1 MNSNRPKIR
10 LPRIISDGMVLQR
23 NTDVKIWGWASP
35 GEAVTVRFIGK
46 AYHAFADDSGE
57 WFVRLEQ
64 AKAGGPYDM
73 YIETEESLEKI
84 TIKNILMGDVWLCSG
99 QSNME
104 MKMDSVKDTYP
115 DEIVHS
121 CNDYIRHF
129 LVPVK
134 YDFEKPQ
141 TDLEA
146 GIWEAANPESILD
159 FTATGYFF
167 ALKLFEKYNIPIGL
181 INASLGGSP
190 AEAWLS
196 ENALRE
202 FPEHYESAKQ
212 LSNRDYLDKVLRE
225 DQESAEAWYTA
236 LNQNDEGLKSNDIP
250 FHDTEYDAPFWQ
262 NIKVPSYWEDEGVGN
277 FNGVVWF
284 RKEIDIPSTLADKPA
299 RLVLGNIVDEDTAY
313 INGIEVGTT
322 PNQYITRKYSIQEGL
337 LKEGKN
343 TIVLRVVNTAGKGG
357 FYKDKPYQLEI
368 GDNIIELSGEWQYM
382 IGAKSS
388 PMPAPA
394 FVQWRPLGLYN
405 GMIAPVTSYSI
416 KGFIWYQGESNTK
429 NPGEYENLLK
439 ALIADWRQ
447 KWNMGNLPFLYVQL
461 PNFMEASE
469 IPMESS
475 WAELREAQ
483 RRTLSVPCTGMA
495 VAIDLGEWNDIHP
508 VNKKDVG
515 FRLALAAMKTA
526 YRDKTIV
533 AYGPMYQSGK
543 IDGNRIILSFTDT
556 GSGLT
561 VKNGDRPEAFAIAGA
576 DRTFVRADAE
586 IIGDSVAVWSEKVSH
601 PVYVKY
607 AWADNPADANLYNL
621 EGLPASP
628 FTTE

>member
-1 MNSNRPKIR
+1 MNYIRSKIK

-23 NTDVKIWGWASP
+23 NTNVKVWGWASP
-35 GEAVTVRFIGK
+35 GDAVIVRFMSK
-46 AYHAFADDSGE
+46 VYQAYTSESGE
-57 WFVRLEQ
+57 WFVKLEP
-64 AKAGGPYDM
+64 AEAGGPYDM
-73 YIETEESLEKI
+73 VIESEESIEKI
-84 TIKNILMGDVWLCSG
+84 NIKNILLGDVWLCSG

-104 MKMDSVKDTYP
+104 MKMDSLKDTYP
-115 DEIVHS
+115 EEIALC

-129 LVPVK
+129 CIPVK
-134 YDFEKPQ
+134 YDFEKPL
-141 TDLEA
+141 TDMDA
-146 GIWEAANPESILD
+146 GSWEAANPEKVLD

-167 ALKLFEKYNIPIGL
+167 ALKLFEKYRIPIGL

-196 ENALRE
+196 ENALKE
-202 FPEHYESAKQ
+202 FPKHYEAAKE

-225 DQESAEAWYTA
+225 DQAATEAWYA
-236 LNQNDEGLKSNDIP
+236 DLNKKDKGIENNTTS
-250 FHDTEYDAPFWQ
+250 WR
-262 NIKVPSYWEDEGVGN
+262 NIKVPSYWEDEGLGN

-284 RKEIDIPSTLADKPA
+284 RKEIHISGTLANKPA

-322 PNQYITRKYSIQEGL
+322 PNQYIPRKYSVQEGL

-343 TIVLRVVNTAGKGG
+343 TILLRVVNTSGKGG
-357 FYKDKPYQLEI
+357 FYKEKPYQLEI
-368 GDNIIELSGEWQYM
+368 GDSFIDLSGEWQYV

-388 PMPAPA
+388 PMPEPA

-405 GMIAPVTSYSI
+405 GMIAPVTNYAV
-416 KGFIWYQGESNTK
+416 KGFLWYQGESNTK

-439 ALIADWRQ
+439 ALISDWRQ
-447 KWNMGNLPFLYVQL
+447 KWNIGNLPFLYVQL

-469 IPMESS
+469 IPMESN

-483 RRTLSVPCTGMA
+483 RRTLCVPGTAMA

-515 FRLALAAMKTA
+515 TRLALAAIKTV
-526 YRDKTIV
+526 YGDKTIV
-533 AYGPMYQSGK
+533 AYGPMYKSYK
-543 IDGNRIILSFTDT
+543 IDGNKIILSFTDT

-561 VKNGDRPEAFAIAGA
+561 VKNGERPGAFAIAGA
-576 DRTFVRADAE
+576 DRIFVRADAE
-586 IIGDSVAVWSEKVSH
+586 LTGNDVVVRSEKITH
-601 PVYVKY
+601 PAYVRY
-607 AWADNPADANLYNL
+607 AWADNPVDANLYNC

>member
-1 MNSNRPKIR
+1 MDYIRSKIR

-23 NTDVKIWGWASP
+23 NTNVKVWGWASP
-35 GEAVTVRFIGK
+35 GDAVIVRFMSK
-46 AYHAFADDSGE
+46 VYHAYTNESGE
-57 WFVRLEQ
+57 WFVKLEP
-64 AKAGGPYDM
+64 AEAGGPYDM
-73 YIETEESLEKI
+73 VIESEESIEKI
-84 TIKNILMGDVWLCSG
+84 TIKNILLGDVWLCSG

-104 MKMDSVKDTYP
+104 MKMDSLKDTYTE
-115 DEIVHS
+115 EIARC

-129 LVPVK
+129 CIPVK
-134 YDFEKPQ
+134 YDFEKPLN
-141 TDLEA
+141 DMEA
-146 GIWEAANPESILD
+146 GSWESANPEKVLD

-167 ALKLFEKYNIPIGL
+167 ALKLFEKYRIPIGL

-196 ENALRE
+196 ENALQE
-202 FPEHYESAKQ
+202 FPKHYESAKQ

-225 DQESAEAWYTA
+225 DQVSTEAWYTE
-236 LNQNDEGLKSNDIP
+236 LNKNDKGIENNIIS
-250 FHDTEYDAPFWQ
+250 WQ
-262 NIKVPSYWEDEGVGN
+262 NIKVPSYWEDEGLGN

-284 RKEIDIPSTLADKPA
+284 RKEINIPSTLANKPA

-313 INGIEVGTT
+313 INGVEVGTT
-322 PNQYITRKYSIQEGL
+322 PNQYIPRKYSIQEGL

-343 TIVLRVVNTAGKGG
+343 TILLRVVNTSGKGG
-357 FYKDKPYQLEI
+357 FYKEKPYQLEI
-368 GDNIIELSGEWQYM
+368 GDNFIDLSGEWQYV
-382 IGAKSS
+382 IGAKSN
-388 PMPAPA
+388 PMPEPA
-394 FVQWRPLGLYN
+394 FIQWRPLGLYN
-405 GMIAPVTSYSI
+405 GMIAPVTNYAV

-439 ALIADWRQ
+439 ALISDWRQ

-469 IPMESS
+469 IPMESN

-483 RRTLSVPCTGMA
+483 RRTLSVPGTAMA

-515 FRLALAAMKTA
+515 TRLALAAIKTV
-526 YRDKTIV
+526 YGDKNIV
-533 AYGPMYQSGK
+533 AFGPMYKSYK
-543 IDGNRIILSFTDT
+543 IDGNKIIISFTDT

-561 VKNGDRPEAFAIAGA
+561 VKNGERPGAFAVAGA
-576 DRTFVRADAE
+576 NRIFVGADTE
-586 IIGDSVAVWSEKVSH
+586 LTGNDVAVWSEKIPH
-601 PVYVKY
+601 PAYVRY
-607 AWADNPADANLYNL
+607 AWADNPVDANLYNR

>member
-1 MNSNRPKIR
+1 MNSNRSKIR

-73 YIETEESLEKI
+73 YIETEGSLEKV

-104 MKMDSVKDTYP
+104 MKMDSLKDTYP
-115 DEIVHS
+115 DEIARS

-129 LVPVK
+129 LVPEK

-141 TDLEA
+141 TNLEA
-146 GIWEAANPESILD
+146 GSWEAANPQSILD

-167 ALKLFEKYNIPIGL
+167 ALKLFENYNIPIGL

-196 ENALRE
+196 ENALKE

-212 LSNRDYLDKVLRE
+212 LSNCGYLNKVLRE
-225 DQESAEAWYTA
+225 DQESAEAWYAA
-236 LNQNDEGLKSNDIP
+236 LNQNDEGIISNDIP
-250 FHDTEYDAPFWQ
+250 FYDTAYDAAFWQ

-284 RKEIDIPSTLADKPA
+284 RKEIDIPCTLADKPA

-337 LKEGKN
+337 FKEGKN

-368 GDNIIELSGEWQYM
+368 GDNFIELSGEWQYM

-429 NPGEYENLLK
+429 NPREYENLLK

-533 AYGPMYQSGK
+533 AYGPMYQFGT

-576 DRTFVRADAE
+576 DKTFVRADAE
-586 IIGDSVAVWSEKVSH
+586 IIGDSVAVWSENVSH
-601 PVYVKY
+601 PVYVRY